1 MPRKTRAR
9 KQLRKRTRRRK
20 QRGGTDVLF
29 KDENVCILKPES
41 KRGVL
46 VHSLYTQPANTE
58 PICTS
63 GLKTG
68 QQLQK
73 EGIDFE
79 RSIIHDVIYFRAP
92 FLPGPIDYTSVET
105 EIKSSFGDEVL
116 NKPSVVWIRVD
127 PDLTNVFSS
136 GIRDFFHLIVPAR
149 TNEYTE
155 KMKKEVVKSQKT
167 LTEYLR
173 ILGENQTVAAKPNQQ
188 ITYHLWTSKA
198 HSVGKLMADRYPFNS
213 TPINL
218 ASEIHVGKEHLTPD
232 AFVKCV

>member
-29 KDENVCILKPES
+29 EDKNVCILKPES

-46 VHSLYTQPANTE
+46 VYNYYTQPANTE

-73 EGIDFE
+73 EGIDFGKTVF
-79 RSIIHDVIYFRAP
+79 HNVIFFRAP

-105 EIKSSFGDEVL
+105 EIKSSFGDHL
-116 NKPSVVWIRVD
+116 LKQPSVVWIRVD
-127 PDLTNVFSS
+127 PDKTFVFS
-136 GIRDFFHLIVPAR
+136 GAIRAKFLGPQSIVEA
-149 TNEYTE
+149 
-155 KMKKEVVKSQKT
+155 EVERSRKT

-173 ILGENQTVAAKPNQQ
+173 ILGENQKVVAGPQQ
-188 ITYHLWTSKA
+188 KIVYHLRSSIA
-198 HSVGKLMADRYPFNS
+198 RPVPIAMNINYPSDSAPINFDSEILVGKAQ
-213 TPINL
+213 
-218 ASEIHVGKEHLTPD
+218 LTPD